1 MEIRYYE
8 DYAPHK
14 LFGELE
20 SVWINKASKCIS
32 FYVKDADGVTTTIP
46 ILISDNIILPH
57 YIVTRIMTVLRD
69 SVEGNDIQLEDIAT
83 EILTQ
88 NTLACFSEEHG
99 LEDNFFDTMVEK
111 GYMSPEEIPTFE
123 FVHDRDV
130 EDYERIMSE
139 DTDEYENYG
148 DYDDDDEYIVNEA
161 CGDILDDSEQFPLID
176 TDADAT
182 YSVYSI
188 LIDDGAYIPNCVG
201 EPYIRVTYD
210 QIMTHVTIVFAT
222 ETFGNISITIDH
234 NKHIQSGIIFNN
246 ILGSIADAKESGTSA
261 YLSMN
266 IFE

>member
-1 MEIRYYE
+1 MKIHYYE
-8 DYAPHK
+8 DKVPRTVYGT
-14 LFGELE
+14 LD
-20 SVWINKASKCIS
+20 SVWINKASRCIS
-32 FYVKDADGVTTTIP
+32 FYVKEEDWVTVTIP
-46 ILISDNIILPH
+46 IHIKDDIILPH
-57 YIVTRIMTVLRD
+57 YVVTRIMSVMRD
-69 SVEGNDIQLEDIAT
+69 SVADNSIQLEDIAL

-88 NTLACFSEEHG
+88 NTLGCFCEERG
-99 LEDNFFDTMVEK
+99 LVDNFFDVMVEK
-111 GYMSPEEIPTFE
+111 GYLLLEEVPAFE

-148 DYDDDDEYIVNEA
+148 DYDDDDEDIVNEA
-161 CGDILDDSEQFPLID
+161 CGDILDDSEQFPILD
-176 TDADAT
+176 TDADAP
-182 YSVYSI
+182 YNVYSI

-222 ETFGNISITIDH
+222 EAFGNISITLDH

-246 ILGSIADAKESGTSA
+246 ILGCIADAKESGTSA